1 MTLEEIEQLERWA
14 QLAAEGQRAI
24 AITPGDCLKL
34 CQLARKA
41 LTPPKQLSVE

>member
-14 QLAAEGQRAI
+14 QLAAEGQRTI
-24 AITPGDCLKL
+24 AMRPGDCLKL

-41 LTPPKQLSVE
+41 LENNNED